1 VDTPLRSASHPLFPD
16 TLLPVVSEI
25 SPDVPEDPTP
35 DVLNDT
41 DPDPDWVLDP
51 LVNVMDPARVLDRV
65 WPADSTTSP
74 PKPLSLLPTTTLM
87 EPDRPPVAKPD
98 CITSQPLLPDL
109 DVPVR
114 SCK

>member
-1 VDTPLRSASHPLFPD
+1 VDTPLRSANHPLFPD
-16 TLLPVVSEI
+16 TLPPVVREI
-25 SPDVPEDPTP
+25 SPVTP
-35 DVLNDT
+35 APITSAVVSDT

-74 PKPLSLLPTTTLM
+74 PKLLSLLPTTTLM
-87 EPDRPPVAKPD
+87 EPDRPPVARPD
-98 CITSQPLLPDL
+98 CITIQPLLPDL
-109 DVPVR
+109 DVPVL